1 MKNDTKKEWTV
12 IDGKENKCS
21 TNGTW
26 IFGTHSFLIKKE
38 MMVEILNSK
47 IIIKEINN
55 DKNNEND
62 EIIWKNKNF
71 LKDMIFYFILNI
83 FI

>member
-1 MKNDTKKEWTV
+1 MFNKWYMDIWDTL
-12 IDGKENKCS
+12 
-21 TNGTW
+21 
-26 IFGTHSFLIKKE
+26 FLIKKE

-62 EIIWKNKNF
+62 EII
-71 LKDMIFYFILNI
+71 
-83 FI
+83 